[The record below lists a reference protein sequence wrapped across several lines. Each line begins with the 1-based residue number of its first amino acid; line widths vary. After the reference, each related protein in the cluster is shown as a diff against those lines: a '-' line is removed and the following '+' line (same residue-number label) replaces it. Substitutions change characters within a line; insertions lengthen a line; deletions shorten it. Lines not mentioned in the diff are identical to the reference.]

1 MHKNDIKDANNLVY
15 IGMLN

>member
-15 IGMLN
+15 IGVLN